1 LSRSAS
7 GRFDLVIA
15 SRYCADGAADGF
27 SSLRARISRAST
39 SVAHMLFPR
48 RLNGVSDPMSGF
60 FLVRAAAID
69 PDALRPAG
77 FKILLEIMIR
87 SPRLRIDEVPFHFGE
102 RHAGESKANLVEGA
116 RYVRQL
122 IASRSGSSS
131 ARVAKFGLV
140 GVSGLVVNTL
150 ALAFNAQVLGMF
162 YLLAA
167 VVATQVS
174 TLWNFELSERFV
186 FRGKASHTRWRRF
199 GMFLGMNNAAFV
211 LRAPMMYTL
220 TSGLHVH
227 YLESNFISLIAL
239 MMLRFTTA
247 DRWIWGT
254 SRPEA
259 PEAVFTAIGPSV
271 QLQEGA

>member
-1 LSRSAS
+1 M
-7 GRFDLVIA
+7 IA
-15 SRYCADGAADGF
+15 SRYCADGAAEGF
-27 SSLRARISRAST
+27 SSLRARISRGST
-39 SVAHMLFPR
+39 SVAHLLFPR

-69 PDALRPAG
+69 PAGLHPAG
-77 FKILLEIMIR
+77 FKILLEIMVR
-87 SPRLRIDEVPFHFGE
+87 SPRLRVAEVPFHFGE
-102 RHAGESKANLVEGA
+102 RLAGESKANVIEGA

-122 IASRSGSSS
+122 IASRSGSNSM
-131 ARVAKFGLV
+131 RIAKFGLV
-140 GVSGLVVNTL
+140 GLSGLVVNTL

-167 VVATQVS
+167 VAATQVS
-174 TLWNFELSERFV
+174 TLWNFELAERFV
-186 FRGKASHTRWRRF
+186 FQGKPLHSRWRRF
-199 GMFLGMNNAAFV
+199 ALFLGMNNAAFL
-211 LRAPMMYTL
+211 LRAPMMYAL

-259 PEAVFTAIGPSV
+259 PEAVFPAIVPAV